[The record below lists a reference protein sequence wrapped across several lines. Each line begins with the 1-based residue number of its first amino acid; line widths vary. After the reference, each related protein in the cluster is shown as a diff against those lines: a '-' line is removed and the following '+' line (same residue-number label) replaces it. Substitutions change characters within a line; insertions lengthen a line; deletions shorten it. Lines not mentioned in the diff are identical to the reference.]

1 MLSARPII
9 EPGDDENGEGG
20 GDLCHWSANGPN
32 HKILFHVLST
42 KFMFCLQ
49 SLSFQMSCSLGWQEH
64 ECSQRRKIVNL
75 SRDEK
80 QCKEK

>member
-1 MLSARPII
+1 MKMER
-9 EPGDDENGEGG
+9 EMETEGG
-20 GDLCHWSANGPN
+20 GGTSVTGVQMA
-32 HKILFHVLST
+32 KTT
-42 KFMFCLQ
+42 KYFFMFCLQ

>member
-1 MLSARPII
+1 M
-9 EPGDDENGEGG
+9 NT
-20 GDLCHWSANGPN
+20 
-32 HKILFHVLST
+32 KIFHACDIAHMKIGHFFRIFDTGVQMAKST
-42 KFMFCLQ
+42 KYFFMFCLQ
-49 SLSFQMSCSLGWQEH
+49 SLSFQMSWSLGWQEH